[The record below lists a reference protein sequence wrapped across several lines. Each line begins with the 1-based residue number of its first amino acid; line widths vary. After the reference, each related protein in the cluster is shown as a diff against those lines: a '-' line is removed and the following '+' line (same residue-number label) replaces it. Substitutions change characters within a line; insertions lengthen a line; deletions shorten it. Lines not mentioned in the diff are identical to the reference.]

1 MLADSC
7 RCGLRDSKRSLLN
20 RLFWR
25 SGLAS
30 AYADMGA
37 ERLDKQVLLYRLVLI
52 CQMGDNATAGGL
64 IAEALFSQSQVG
76 QASAKAGLW
85 AWQTSCRR
93 GCSPSARAGDPGP
106 GGAPCYAEL

>member
-64 IAEALFSQSQVG
+64 IAEALFSPVPGWPSLCEG
-76 QASAKAGLW
+76 WALGL
-85 AWQTSCRR
+85 ANFV
-93 GCSPSARAGDPGP
+93 SARLLSVSEDGRPGAGGGP
-106 GGAPCYAEL
+106 LLC